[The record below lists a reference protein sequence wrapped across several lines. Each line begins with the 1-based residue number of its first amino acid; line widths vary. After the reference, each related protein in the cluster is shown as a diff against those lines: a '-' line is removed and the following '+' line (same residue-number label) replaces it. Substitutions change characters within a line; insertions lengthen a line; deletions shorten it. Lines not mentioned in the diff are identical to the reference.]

1 MNKVMTEEEAVRQF
15 ASAMLALLKAVR
27 PVDANASILAEFR
40 RIAMDAKGAR
50 GLEVSSVPTENV
62 GKPLLLNVR
71 QAAKSLSVST
81 GTLFNLSAPRG
92 PIPVVK
98 MGARTCYDVR
108 DLEAAIETLKVKRA
122 KKE

>member
-1 MNKVMTEEEAVRQF
+1 MNNVMTEEDAVRQF
-15 ASAMLALLKAVR
+15 ASAMLALIKAIR
-27 PVDANASILAEFR
+27 PVESNASILAEIR
-40 RIAMDAKGAR
+40 RMATDVKGAR
-50 GLEVSSVPTENV
+50 SSEVASVPTDKV
-62 GKPLLLNVR
+62 DQPPLLNVR

-92 PIPVVK
+92 PIPIVK

>member
-1 MNKVMTEEEAVRQF
+1 MRQF
-15 ASAMLALLKAVR
+15 ALAKLGLLKAMR
-27 PVDANASILAEFR
+27 LVDGSASILAEIR
-40 RIAMDAKGAR
+40 RIATDAKGAR
-50 GLEVSSVPTENV
+50 EPEIASGPTEKV
-62 GKPLLLNVR
+62 GQPLLLNAR
-71 QAAKSLSVST
+71 QAAKSLSVSA

-108 DLEAAIETLKVKRA
+108 DLEAAIETLKVKWA